1 MLNVA
6 TGAAAATPR
15 SRKGR
20 ANSPAEHEEN
30 APMPKATKDSR
41 RTLGIP
47 SAVIGVPPRGPSL
60 CVKYPKPLV
69 IRSRPGR
76 VVHFWMA
83 ESLESLS
90 AVGTLLNEQEGLI
103 QQAVRRFVR
112 ERYLPRA
119 AQLFEEEQFPRDLI
133 AELAG
138 LGVLGA
144 SIQGYGCAGMSP
156 VEYGVILQELEYG
169 DSGLRSFV
177 SVQGSLAMS
186 AIAAF
191 GDEAQKQ
198 RFLPRMARGEC
209 IGCFGLTEPDSGSDP
224 GSMKTR
230 ARRDGTDYVLSGT
243 KMWITNAPF
252 ADVAVVWAKLDESA
266 ESVTGFLVERGMKGF
281 ETPRIHGKMSLRASE
296 TGEIVLDECRVPA
309 ENLLAGKRG
318 LGAPLR
324 CLNEARFGIAWGA
337 LGAAKAC
344 FDAALSYTG
353 ERIQFGKPISSKQ
366 LVQAELVHM
375 ASEIVKGEL
384 LALHYGRLKEK
395 NGKLLPEQVS
405 LCKRNNVA
413 VALDC
418 ARRSRALLGANG
430 ILLEYPAIRHMLN
443 LESVYTYEGTHEI
456 HTLVLGKALTKQNAF

>member
-1 MLNVA
+1 M
-6 TGAAAATPR
+6 AAEA
-15 SRKGR
+15 
-20 ANSPAEHEEN
+20 
-30 APMPKATKDSR
+30 
-41 RTLGIP
+41 
-47 SAVIGVPPRGPSL
+47 
-60 CVKYPKPLV
+60 
-69 IRSRPGR
+69 
-76 VVHFWMA
+76 
-83 ESLESLS
+83 LESLGAFGS
-90 AVGTLLNEQEGLI
+90 QLNEQERLI

-119 AQLFEEEQFPRDLI
+119 GQLFEDESFPRDLI
-133 AELAG
+133 PELAA

-144 SIQGYGCAGMSP
+144 SIQGHGCAGMSP
-156 VEYGVILQELEYG
+156 VEYGLVLQELEYG

-177 SVQGSLAMS
+177 SVQGSLAMY

-191 GDEAQKQ
+191 GDEAQKE

-224 GSMKTR
+224 ASMKTR
-230 ARRDGTDYVLSGT
+230 ARRDGSDYVLSGT

-266 ESVTGFLVERGMKGF
+266 ESVSGFLVERGMKGF
-281 ETPRIHGKMSLRASE
+281 ETPRIAGKMSLRASE

-309 ENLLAGKRG
+309 ANLLPGKRG

-324 CLNEARFGIAWGA
+324 CLNEARFGIGWGA

-344 FDAALSYTG
+344 FDAALSYTK
-353 ERIQFGKPISSKQ
+353 ERVQFGVPIAHKQ
-366 LVQAELVHM
+366 LIQAELVHM
-375 ASEIVKGEL
+375 ASEIVKGDL
-384 LALHYGRLKEK
+384 LALHYGRLKAQL
-395 NGKLLPEQVS
+395 GKLLPEQVS

-418 ARRSRALLGANG
+418 ARRARALLGANG

-456 HTLVLGKALTKQNAF
+456 HTLVLGKALTGHNAF

>member
-1 MLNVA
+1 MV
-6 TGAAAATPR
+6 
-15 SRKGR
+15 S
-20 ANSPAEHEEN
+20 
-30 APMPKATKDSR
+30 
-41 RTLGIP
+41 
-47 SAVIGVPPRGPSL
+47 
-60 CVKYPKPLV
+60 
-69 IRSRPGR
+69 
-76 VVHFWMA
+76 FWMVSEA
-83 ESLESLS
+83 LESLS
-90 AVGTLLNEQEGLI
+90 ALGPQLTDEERLI
-103 QQAVRRFVR
+103 RDAVRRFVR

-119 AQLFEEEQFPRDLI
+119 AQLFADEAFPRDLI
-133 AELAG
+133 PELAE

-144 SIQGYGCAGMSP
+144 SIQGYGCAGMTP
-156 VEYGVILQELEYG
+156 VQYGLVLQELEYG

-177 SVQGSLAMS
+177 SVQGSLAMY

-198 RFLPRMARGEC
+198 KFLPRMARGEC

-230 ARRDGTDYVLSGT
+230 ARRDGSDYVLSGT

-252 ADVAVVWAKLDESA
+252 ADVAVVWAKQDDASD
-266 ESVTGFLVERGMKGF
+266 SVSGFLVERGMKGF

-296 TGEIVLDECRVPA
+296 TGELVLDECRVPA

-344 FDAALSYTG
+344 FESALTYTG
-353 ERIQFGKPISSKQ
+353 ERLQFGVPLSSKQ

-375 ASEIVKGEL
+375 ASEIVKGDL
-384 LALHYGRLKEK
+384 LTLHFGRHKQHQ
-395 NGKLLPEQVS
+395 GKLLPEQVS

-430 ILLEYPAIRHMLN
+430 ILLDYPAIRHLLN

-456 HTLVLGKALTKQNAF
+456 HTLVLGKALTGRSAF